1 MIARKM
7 KLSLLYT
14 TGAPAKWLKSA
25 VAGVDDKARAT
36 VQIPVAITARHVHL
50 SQETID
56 RLFGAGHQLRVQA
69 SLSQPGQ
76 YAAQETITLVGPR
89 RRLEHVRVL
98 GPPRAADQV
107 EISRTD
113 EVFLGLDAPLRLSGD
128 IEGTAGIEL
137 EGPAGRVTLSRGV
150 ICALRHIHM
159 SPHDAKRLGVRD
171 HDVVEVSVGGVGRDV
186 VFGDVVVRV
195 APDYC
200 LEQHLD
206 TDEGNAAGVHAGTTG
221 HLVGPIHSML

>member
-1 MIARKM
+1 M
-7 KLSLLYT
+7 LT
-14 TGAPAKWLKSA
+14 PVKSA
-25 VAGVDDKARAT
+25 ASQLQLLK
-36 VQIPVAITARHVHL
+36 QIPVTIIARHVHL

-69 SLSQPGQ
+69 PLSQPGQ

-128 IEGTAGIEL
+128 IEERA
-137 EGPAGRVTLSRGV
+137 
-150 ICALRHIHM
+150 
-159 SPHDAKRLGVRD
+159 D
-171 HDVVEVSVGGVGRDV
+171 
-186 VFGDVVVRV
+186 
-195 APDYC
+195 
-200 LEQHLD
+200 
-206 TDEGNAAGVHAGTTG
+206 
-221 HLVGPIHSML
+221 

>member
-1 MIARKM
+1 MN
-7 KLSLLYT
+7 
-14 TGAPAKWLKSA
+14 GE
-25 VAGVDDKARAT
+25 
-36 VQIPVAITARHVHL
+36 QIPVAITARHVHL

-76 YAAQETITLVGPR
+76 FAAQETITLVGPR

-98 GPPRAADQV
+98 GPARAADQV
-107 EISRTD
+107 ELSRTD
-113 EVFLGLDAPLRLSGD
+113 EVFLGLDAAPLRLSGD
-128 IEGTAGIEL
+128 LEGTAGVEL
-137 EGPAGRVTLSRGV
+137 EGPAGRVTLTRGV

-159 SPHDAKRLGVRD
+159 SPRDAKRLGVRH

-195 APDYC
+195 SPDSH
-200 LEQHLD
+200 LELHLD